1 VTQYRVTRYQAS
13 QPKNRT
19 IAWAAAAAMMI
30 AATPGHAQQPQQTQ
44 TKTLKI
50 LVGFAA
56 GGPADI
62 VARLVGTRM
71 GEILGQGVVI
81 ENRGG
86 AGGYIA
92 TEAAAR
98 AEPDGTTI
106 LMTPLAN
113 AANEAIYKARKI
125 KYGESL
131 TAVAAVAETAN
142 VLVVHPSLGA
152 NSVAA
157 LIALAKSKP
166 GDIVYASA
174 GRGTATHLTSELFN
188 LMAGVKL
195 SPVHYRGGGETIRD
209 LLSGEVKVMFSSIP
223 PVLEFIK
230 ENRLI
235 GVATTGPKR
244 DAALPGLPTVAES
257 GLPGFDMRLW
267 LGFLAPS
274 GTPRPTIDRLAAS
287 VAQSLKSPDTIKALA
302 AQGFDPLVG
311 GPDEFDSFMRGEIVK
326 WGKVVE
332 AVGITPE

>member
-1 VTQYRVTRYQAS
+1 MLQALRRWAL
-13 QPKNRT
+13 RT
-19 IAWAAAAAMMI
+19 TAVAAAVAMVGG
-30 AATPGHAQQPQQTQ
+30 ACGAQAQPAFP
-44 TKTLKI
+44 TKPIKI
-50 LVGFAA
+50 LVGFAP

-62 VARLVGTRM
+62 VARVVGTKM
-71 GEILGQGVVI
+71 GDILGHGVVI

-92 TEAAAR
+92 TEAVGR
-98 AEPDGTTI
+98 AEPDGYTL
-106 LMTPLAN
+106 LMTPIAN
-113 AANEAIYKARKI
+113 AANEAIYKNRKI

-131 TAVAAVAETAN
+131 TAVATVAETAN
-142 VLVVHPSLGA
+142 VLVVHPSLGVKT
-152 NSVAA
+152 VAD
-157 LIALAKSKP
+157 LIALAKTKP
-166 GDIVYASA
+166 GEIVYASA

-188 LMAGVKL
+188 MMAGVKL

-230 ENRLI
+230 DERMLGI
-235 GVATTGPKR
+235 ATTAPKR
-244 DAALPGLPTVAES
+244 DAALPDLPTVAEQ

-274 GTPRPTIDRLAAS
+274 GTPRPVIDKLAGA
-287 VAQSLKSPDTIKALA
+287 VEQALKTEDMKKSLAV
-302 AQGFDPLVG
+302 QGFDPLIG
-311 GPDEFDSFMRGEIVK
+311 GPDQFDRFMRDEIVK

>member
-1 VTQYRVTRYQAS
+1 MLLDVFSHRRMWGLSACAV
-13 QPKNRT
+13 
-19 IAWAAAAAMMI
+19 AALALVAPSAEAQTPAAGKQI
-30 AATPGHAQQPQQTQ
+30 
-44 TKTLKI
+44 KI
-50 LVGFAA
+50 VVGFAA

-62 VARLVGTRM
+62 VARVVGAKM
-71 GEILGQGVVI
+71 GDILGASVVI
-81 ENRGG
+81 ENRTG

-92 TEAAAR
+92 TEAVAR

-106 LMTPLAN
+106 LATPLAN

-125 KYGESL
+125 KYGEHL

-152 NSVAA
+152 KTVAE

-195 SPVHYRGGGETIRD
+195 TPVHYRGGGETIRD

-230 ENRLI
+230 DKRLL
-235 GVATTGPKR
+235 GVATTGPTR
-244 DAALPGLPTVAES
+244 DAALPDLPTVSEA
-257 GLPGFDMRLW
+257 GLAGFDVRLW
-267 LGFLAPS
+267 LGFLAPAA
-274 GTPRPTIDRLAAS
+274 TPRPVIDRLAGAVS
-287 VAQSLKSPDTIKALA
+287 EVLKAPDMKQALA
-302 AQGFDPLVG
+302 AQGFDPLIG
-311 GPDEFDSFMRGEIVK
+311 GPDEFDKFFRAEIVK
-326 WGKVVE
+326 WGKVVD
-332 AVGITPE
+332 AVGITPD

>member
-1 VTQYRVTRYQAS
+1 MIKKRAIPARGPSLVL
-13 QPKNRT
+13 
-19 IAWAAAAAMMI
+19 AAASALIFAC
-30 AATPGHAQQPQQTQ
+30 APGHAQQAQQA
-44 TKTLKI
+44 KTLKI

-71 GEILGQGVVI
+71 GETLGQGVVI

-92 TEAAAR
+92 TEAVAR
-98 AEPDGTTI
+98 ADPDGATI

-113 AANEAIYKARKI
+113 AANEAIYKTRRI
-125 KYGESL
+125 KYGDNL

-152 NSVAA
+152 KTVGA

-188 LMAGVKL
+188 LMAGVKM

-230 ENRLI
+230 DSRLT

-244 DAALPGLPTVAES
+244 DLALPDLPTVAES

-267 LGFLAPS
+267 LGFLAPT
-274 GTPRPTIDRLAAS
+274 GTPRPVIDRLAAS
-287 VAQSLKSPDTIKALA
+287 VEQALKSPETVKALA

-311 GPDEFDSFMRGEIVK
+311 GPDQFDKFMRAEIVK